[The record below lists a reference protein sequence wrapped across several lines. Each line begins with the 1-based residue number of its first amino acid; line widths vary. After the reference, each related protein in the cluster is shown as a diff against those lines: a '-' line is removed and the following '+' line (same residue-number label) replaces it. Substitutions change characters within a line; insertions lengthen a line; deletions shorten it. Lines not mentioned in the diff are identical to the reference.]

1 MGFDTIEINLV
12 FFQGDQLFPLE
23 AVQSSTHNCSV
34 TEEVCGPANL
44 CIDSDLNTF
53 CHTAPN
59 VDTAPWFA
67 LMFSDSVT
75 VTDIELEISRG
86 KRDRVGNVEV
96 RITNCL
102 PTDGNTKFTGGELFS
117 NFSGPDTPGRFVS
130 LSNKPT
136 QGRFVLVQRDQGEYP
151 NNVLIMEDIRVFGP
165 SG

>member
-1 MGFDTIEINLV
+1 MGFDKIEINLV

-59 VDTAPWFA
+59 GDTAPWFA

-102 PTDGNTKFTGGELFS
+102 PTDGNTKFTGGEFFG

>member
-1 MGFDTIEINLV
+1 
-12 FFQGDQLFPLE
+12 
-23 AVQSSTHNCSV
+23 
-34 TEEVCGPANL
+34 
-44 CIDSDLNTF
+44 
-53 CHTAPN
+53 
-59 VDTAPWFA
+59 
-67 LMFSDSVT
+67 MFSDSVT

-102 PTDGNTKFTGGELFS
+102 PTDGNTKFTCGEFFG